1 MLTHIVR
8 NSDRLCTFVETLD
21 LELSKPQLRHVLNV
35 ADALLVATGEKT
47 LANLHRQFV
56 ETTDV
61 SNMADT
67 FRIAPWRAEEILGP
81 LNLQL
86 MKEAI
91 DRVHKLPPKDAFLLV
106 SIDDSLAIKD
116 PYTRHLEGVDWH
128 YDHSAGRRGRKQL
141 QNSMAY
147 MGCHVTVAD
156 WGFTFAIHPYLRE
169 KTVRRLNR
177 QRSEEKRLHFISKPR
192 LAQQLLRELREL
204 IPSDIAVYVQF
215 DTWFASKRL
224 LKFIAGQGWHTICR
238 IGTNRKFSG
247 QRVTACF
254 ASQRHR
260 PYHRVVIGAADGQE
274 TTYLVRDEVGRLSGV
289 PFDVRVL
296 ESRRHY
302 RDHHPVYFVSTD
314 LALSPQEALRRY
326 AKRWSCETD
335 NWYLKLRLGIGDF
348 RLQSYEAIAKFIAV
362 VLLAW
367 AYVQWS
373 VDQNSCKTPADVI
386 GQHRDEHARAWLI
399 AACSDALRAGS
410 LTPVLQRY
418 LRPAFHI

>member
-8 NSDRLCTFVETLD
+8 NSDGLRTFVETLG

-56 ETTDV
+56 ESTDV

-67 FRIAPWRAEEILGP
+67 FRIGSWQAEQILAP
-81 LNLQL
+81 LNRRL

-91 DRVHKLPPKDAFLLV
+91 DRCRKLPPKDAFLLV

-116 PYTRHLEGVDWH
+116 PDTRHLEGVDWH

-141 QNSMAY
+141 QNGMAY
-147 MGCHVTVAD
+147 MSCHVAVGS
-156 WGFTFAIHPYLRE
+156 WGFTFAVHPYLRE

-177 QRSEEKRLHFISKPR
+177 RRPKERRLHFISKPR
-192 LAQQLLRELREL
+192 LAQRLLRELQEL
-204 IPSDIAVYVQF
+204 IPSDIPVYVQF
-215 DTWFASKRL
+215 DIWFASKRL
-224 LKFIAGQGWHTICR
+224 LKFIARQGWHTICR
-238 IGTNRKFSG
+238 IRTNRRVSG

-260 PYHRVVIGAADGQE
+260 PCHRVVIGAADGRE
-274 TTYLVRDEVGRLSGV
+274 TTYLVRDMVGRLSGV
-289 PFDVRVL
+289 PFSVRVL

-302 RDHHPVYFVSTD
+302 RDHLPVYFVSTD
-314 LALSPQEALRRY
+314 LALAPQEALRRY

-335 NWYLKLRLGIGDF
+335 NWYLKLRLGLGDF

-373 VDQNSCKTPADVI
+373 VGQSTCQRPADVI
-386 GQHRDEHARAWLI
+386 GRHRDEHARAWLI

-418 LRPAFHI
+418 LRPAFPT